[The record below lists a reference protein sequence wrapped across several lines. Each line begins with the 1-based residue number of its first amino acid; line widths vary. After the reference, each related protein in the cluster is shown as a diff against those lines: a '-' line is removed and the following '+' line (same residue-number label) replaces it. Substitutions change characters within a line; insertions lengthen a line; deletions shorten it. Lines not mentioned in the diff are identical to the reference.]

1 MRLGLI
7 APVVVALAGTVG
19 LATALALPGDLDPGF
34 GNGGHLVSDV
44 SQATDDRAHDV
55 IVQPDGRILAI
66 GFGQGL
72 PEELVAARYLGDGTL
87 DPSFG
92 NGGKVALDIVTFGQ
106 GVVRR
111 AALQP
116 DGKIVGVGSATT
128 GDFLV
133 VRLTA
138 GGGLDPTFDGDGVV
152 MTDFG
157 LPFSFSLDSAAAVAV
172 QADGKIVVA
181 GRVLN
186 GFTSAFGVARYDQ
199 SGALDPTFD
208 GDGRWVSAIGPDA
221 GATAVAIHP
230 AGRIVVAG
238 SAGFAGPDRRFVVV
252 FLDDS
257 GGTQVGTSFVDL
269 AGVDEATSVAV
280 QSDGKVVVAGR
291 SNDDFAV
298 VRLGTL
304 GGTDPT
310 FDRDGS
316 VLTTIAPGVAAIALD
331 VAVQSNGKII
341 AAGATTTAGVQ
352 DFALARYTSEGS
364 LDTAFGGDG
373 IVTTDVGGG
382 VFDRLGGIDIAPDGD
397 IVAAGWT
404 GTGCTAVGC
413 FLNFGL
419 ARYEG
424 DPPAVEVDIDVKPG
438 SAENSII
445 AGTGALPVAILSTSA
460 FDATTVNASSVCFGD
475 ANTASERDCTEMH
488 GRGHVEDANGDGD
501 ADLVLHFDAA
511 ETGIEVGDT
520 TACLTGR
527 TNTGVAIQGC
537 DVIRTL

>member
-19 LATALALPGDLDPGF
+19 LTTALALPGDLDPGF
-34 GNGGHLVSDV
+34 GNGGLLVSDV
-44 SQATDDRAHDV
+44 SLATDDRAHDV

-66 GFGQGL
+66 GFGQGR
-72 PEELVAARYLGDGTL
+72 PEELVAARYLGDGAL

-92 NGGKVALDIVTFGQ
+92 SGGKAALDIVTFGQ

-116 DGKIVGVGSATT
+116 DGKIVGAGNATS

-138 GGGLDPTFDGDGVV
+138 EGDLDPTFDGDGVV

-157 LPFSFSLDSAAAVAV
+157 LPFSFSLDNAAAVAV

-181 GRVLN
+181 GRILN

-208 GDGRWVSAIGPDA
+208 GDGRWVSAIGPDS

-230 AGRIVVAG
+230 SGRIVVAG
-238 SAGFAGPDRRFVVV
+238 SAGFPGPDRRFVVV

-257 GGTQVGTSFVDL
+257 GTQVGTSSSTWP
-269 AGVDEATSVAV
+269 ASTRRRRSPSRAT
-280 QSDGKVVVAGR
+280 GR
-291 SNDDFAV
+291 SSWQVARTTTSPSFD
-298 VRLGTL
+298 LGAL
-304 GGTDPT
+304 GGPDPT
-310 FDRDGS
+310 FDGDGS
-316 VLTTIAPGVAAIALD
+316 VITTIASGVAAIALD
-331 VAVQSNGKII
+331 VAVQNNGKII

-364 LDTAFGGDG
+364 LDTGFGGDG

-404 GTGCTAVGC
+404 GTGCTPVAC

-424 DPPAVEVDIDVKPG
+424 DPPAVEVDVDVKPG
-438 SAENSII
+438 SAENSINGD
-445 AGTGALPVAILSTSA
+445 AGVVPVAILTTTA
-460 FDATTVNASSVCFGD
+460 FDATSVEALSVCFGD
-475 ANTASERDCTEMH
+475 ADAASERDCTETH
-488 GRGHVEDANGDGD
+488 GRGHVEDVGGDGRRGPR
-501 ADLVLHFDAA
+501 AA
-511 ETGIEVGDT
+511 
-520 TACLTGR
+520 LRPGR
-527 TNTGVAIQGC
+527 DRN
-537 DVIRTL
+537 RHR

>member
-34 GNGGHLVSDV
+34 GNGGLLVSDV

-55 IVQPDGRILAI
+55 IVQPDGRIVAI
-66 GFGQGL
+66 GFGQGR

-92 NGGKVALDIVTFGQ
+92 NGGKAALDIVAFGQ

-116 DGKIVGVGSATT
+116 DGKIVGAGNTNT

-138 GGGLDPTFDGDGVV
+138 DGSLDPTFDGDGVV

-157 LPFSFSLDSAAAVAV
+157 LPFSFSLDSAAAVAL
-172 QADGKIVVA
+172 QPDGKIVVV

-257 GGTQVGTSFVDL
+257 GLQVGTSFVDL

-291 SNDDFAV
+291 SDDDFAV

-310 FDRDGS
+310 FDGDGS

-331 VAVQSNGKII
+331 IAVQSNGKIV
-341 AAGATTTAGVQ
+341 AAGATTTVGVQ

-373 IVTTDVGGG
+373 IVRTDVGGG

-404 GTGCTAVGC
+404 GTGCTAAAC

-424 DPPAVEVDIDVKPG
+424 DAPAVEVDIDVKPG
-438 SAENSII
+438 SAENPINPG
-445 AGTGALPVAILSTSA
+445 AGVVPVAILSTSE
-460 FDATTVNASSVCFGD
+460 FDATTVEASSVCFGD
-475 ANTASERDCTEMH
+475 ANAVSERDCTETH
-488 GRGHVEDANGDGD
+488 GRGHVEDADGDGD
-501 ADLVLHFDAA
+501 ADLLLHFDAA

-520 TACLTGR
+520 AACLTGR
-527 TNTGVAIQGC
+527 TSAGVAIQGC
-537 DVIRTL
+537 DAIRTL